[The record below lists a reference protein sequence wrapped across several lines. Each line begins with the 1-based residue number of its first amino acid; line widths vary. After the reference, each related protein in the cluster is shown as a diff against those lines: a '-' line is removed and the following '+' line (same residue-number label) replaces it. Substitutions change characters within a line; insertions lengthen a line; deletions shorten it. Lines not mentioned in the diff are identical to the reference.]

1 MRRVS
6 LHLDS
11 VVKQVATL
19 NWFSPQ
25 MKGKCN
31 TYWPWL
37 LQLLYLRV
45 VIAEVLSWYDV
56 EDVGEGVNVLPSTE
70 QQLNQTE
77 DKSSHFSSFLT
88 I

>member
-19 NWFSPQ
+19 NWFSPR
-25 MKGKCN
+25 MKGKSN
-31 TYWPWL
+31 TYWPWM

-56 EDVGEGVNVLPSTE
+56 EDVVEGANVLPSTE
-70 QQLNQTE
+70 QELNETE
-77 DKSSHFSSFLT
+77 DK
-88 I
+88 